1 MLTQAFVA
9 EQRLQTGEDGC
20 NLDPFEEVA
29 RRLVREAAT
38 QRLVENRDFDRQ
50 TAETAAVDM
59 LRGFSEWR

>member
-29 RRLVREAAT
+29 RRLPNEAAS
-38 QRLVENRDFDRQ
+38 QRLMKDHDFDRQ
-50 TAETAAVDM
+50 N
-59 LRGFSEWR
+59 S